1 MPKKDLQKKLN
12 LKRKEKSNQK
22 KQTDLEIEPSLV
34 PRRTGSSKPK
44 IKLIGI
50 GGAGCNTISRLKLSS
65 GKGIEI
71 FSVNTDA
78 QVLNRTSF
86 SQKIFIGE
94 KITSGLGTGMNW
106 KLGEQAAEESKEI
119 LKKILNGADVVFL
132 TAGLGGGTGTAVI
145 SYLGKLAKSLNILTI
160 ALVTLP
166 FSFEGAVR
174 RKLAN
179 WGLKNLQKNVDAYLV
194 IPNDRILKI
203 TNKDT
208 LLEETFLKIDK
219 VLRETL
225 EGIFEI
231 LSLSGIITLDF
242 TDLEEILKNSGAVL
256 FTQGKAKGEQRA
268 TAAISRA
275 FQSSLI
281 DFSSKKINGVLLSVS
296 GQNITLTEVNLI
308 ANFIKRVTNK
318 NVKILF
324 GVLENKNLGK
334 DEIKINLIASG
345 IE

>member
-1 MPKKDLQKKLN
+1 MPKKILQKN
-12 LKRKEKSNQK
+12 LKLKKEEKSNQK
-22 KQTDLEIEPSLV
+22 RQTDSKNKSSPIPRKVVSL
-34 PRRTGSSKPK
+34 RPK

-50 GGAGCNTISRLKLSS
+50 GGAGCNTISRLKLSF

-71 FSVNTDA
+71 FSLNTDA
-78 QVLNRTSF
+78 QVLNKNSF
-86 SQKIFIGE
+86 SQKILIGE
-94 KITSGLGTGMNW
+94 KTTNGLGTGMNW
-106 KLGEQAAEESKEI
+106 KLGRQAAEESKEI
-119 LKKILNGADVVFL
+119 LKEILKGADVVFL
-132 TAGLGGGTGTAVI
+132 TAGLGGGTGTSVAP
-145 SYLGKLAKSLNILTI
+145 YLGKLAKSLNILTI

-166 FSFEGAVR
+166 FSFEGATR

-179 WGLKNLQKNVDAYLV
+179 WGLKNLQKNVDAYLA
-194 IPNDRILKI
+194 IPNDRILKKTI
-203 TNKDT
+203 KDT
-208 LLEETFLKIDK
+208 LLEEAFLKIDK
-219 VLRETL
+219 ILKETL

-231 LSLSGIITLDF
+231 LSLGGIITLDF

-256 FTQGKAKGEQRA
+256 FVQGRAKGEQRA

-281 DFSSKKINGVLLSVS
+281 DFSPKKINSILLSIS

-334 DEIKINLIASG
+334 DEIKVNLIASE